1 MSEEEVKVKVTSD
14 KPKDPKKV
22 EAGKRLGALSKQLRE
37 RKMRE
42 KIKSEDNKMVFVLAL
57 LGVVVAVVGTIFT
70 VKTYFL
76 EASKT
81 PEVQNPSPAP
91 PTPAPTPTPK
101 KLVRSPKL
109 ITLDD

>member
-42 KIKSEDNKMVFVLAL
+42 KIQSEDNKKMAFVLAVL
-57 LGVVVAVVGTIFT
+57 DVVVPVVRTIFT

-81 PEVQNPSPAP
+81 PEVQKPA
-91 PTPAPTPTPK
+91 PAPTPPK
-101 KLVRSPKL
+101 KPVRSPKL